1 MRKGKVWEE
10 CVDRS
15 SELWGRFCQGDSEAF
30 ADLYQAYARPLF
42 SYGYRISDNE
52 NLVED
57 AIQDLFVELWKSKQN
72 LDKAVNVK
80 SYLFKSLRY
89 KLIRLGKFS
98 TVFTS
103 DELMDRLM
111 NNEQSVESVISEKEE
126 HKERTTQVRMAL
138 ETLSARQQEAIS
150 LKFYHGFSNEEIA
163 SIMAVNYQSATN
175 ILHRAILSL
184 RKHFTCTTTTALLS
198 FFCFPNFF

>member
-1 MRKGKVWEE
+1 MRKRMAWEE
-10 CVDRS
+10 CVENS
-15 SELWGRFCQGDSEAF
+15 SELWGNFCNGDRQAF

-52 NLVED
+52 NQVKD
-57 AIQDLFVELWKSKQN
+57 AIQDLFVELWKSREN
-72 LDKAVNVK
+72 LDQAVNVK

-98 TVFTS
+98 TIYTS
-103 DELMDRLM
+103 DELMDQLM
-111 NNEQSVESVISEKEE
+111 NNEQSVESIISEKEAL
-126 HKERTTQVRMAL
+126 KERTTRVREAL

-150 LKFYHGFSNEEIA
+150 LKFYHGFTNEEIA

-175 ILHRAILSL
+175 ILHRAIISL
-184 RKHFTCTTTTALLS
+184 RKHFTCAATTALLG
-198 FFCFPNFF
+198 FFCFKNFF